1 MNPRIEKILKLPL
14 YQRLIG
20 LGIVVALI
28 VGAFVWFMVMPQ
40 LEELDRL
47 NQDIQRLETELIQ
60 KRQIANN
67 LPKFKAEFAKM
78 EKQLEK
84 ALTKLPNKKEIPALL
99 TNLASL
105 AKASGLDVK
114 TFRPQNEVPK
124 GFFAEVP
131 AALQLEGSYH
141 NIAKFAQSVGELS
154 RIVNLSD
161 LKMSGPKVEDGQ
173 VSLKVDC
180 KVTTF
185 RFVDQ

>member
-1 MNPRIEKILKLPL
+1 MNPRIEKILVLPL
-14 YQRLIG
+14 YQRLLG
-20 LGIVVALI
+20 LVVVIALI
-28 VGAFVWFMVMPQ
+28 CAAFGWFMVVPQ
-40 LEELDRL
+40 IDELDQLQQTR
-47 NQDIQRLETELIQ
+47 QRLETELIQ
-60 KRQIANN
+60 KQQIANN

-84 ALTKLPNKKEIPALL
+84 ALTKLPNKKEIPTLL

-105 AKASGLDVK
+105 AKDSGLDVK
-114 TFRPQNEVPK
+114 SFKPQGEVSK

-131 AALQLEGSYH
+131 AALQLEGGYH
-141 NIAKFAQSVGELS
+141 EIAFFAQSVGELS

-161 LKMSGPKVEDGQ
+161 LTMKSPKVADGMATLQ
-173 VSLKVDC
+173 VDC

>member
-1 MNPRIEKILKLPL
+1 MNPRIEKLLKLPL
-14 YQRLIG
+14 YKRLLC
-20 LGIVVALI
+20 LGVVVLLVIA
-28 VGAFVWFMVMPQ
+28 AFGWFMIVPQ
-40 LEELDRL
+40 LDELSQL
-47 NQDIQRLETELIQ
+47 EQTNQNLETELIQ

-84 ALTKLPNKKEIPALL
+84 ALTKLPNKKEIPTLL
-99 TNLASL
+99 TNLAAL
-105 AKASGLDVK
+105 AKDSGLDVK
-114 TFRPQNEVPK
+114 TFKPQNEVSK

-131 AALQLEGSYH
+131 ASLQLQGAYH
-141 NIAKFAQSVGELS
+141 DIAHFAQSVGELS

-161 LKMSGPKVEDGQ
+161 LKMGGPKVEDGQ
-173 VSLKVDC
+173 VSLQVDC

>member
-20 LGIVVALI
+20 LGVVVALI
-28 VGAFVWFMVMPQ
+28 VGAFAWFMVVPQ

-47 NQDIQRLETELIQ
+47 DQSLQRLETELIQ

-84 ALTKLPNKKEIPALL
+84 ALTKLPNKKEIPTLL
-99 TNLASL
+99 TNLAAL
-105 AKASGLDVK
+105 AKDSGLDVK
-114 TFRPQNEVPK
+114 TFRPKPEVSK
-124 GFFAEVP
+124 GFFSEVP
-131 AALQLEGSYH
+131 ASLRLAGTYH
-141 NIAKFAQSVGELS
+141 NFGLFAQSVGELS

-161 LKMSGPKVEDGQ
+161 LKMSSPKVKDGQ
-173 VSLKVDC
+173 VTLQVDC

>member
-14 YQRLIG
+14 YQRLLG
-20 LGIVVALI
+20 LALVIALI
-28 VGAFVWFMVMPQ
+28 IGGFAWFMVMPQ
-40 LEELDRL
+40 LEELERL
-47 NQDIQRLETELIQ
+47 EGDNRRLETELIQ
-60 KRQIANN
+60 KRQIADN
-67 LPKFKAEFAKM
+67 LPKFKAEYAKM

-84 ALTKLPNKKEIPALL
+84 ALTKLPNQKEIPALL

-114 TFRPQNEVPK
+114 KFQPQGEVTK

-131 AALQLEGSYH
+131 AALQLEGTYH
-141 NIAKFAQSVGELS
+141 QIGHFAQAVGELS

-161 LKMSGPKVEDGQ
+161 LKMSSPKVVDGQ
-173 VSLKVDC
+173 VSLQVSC

-185 RFVDQ
+185 RFIDQ

>member
-1 MNPRIEKILKLPL
+1 MNPRIEKIVKLPL

-20 LGIVVALI
+20 LGVVVALI
-28 VGAFVWFMVMPQ
+28 VGAFAWFVAMPQ

-47 NQDIQRLETELIQ
+47 SQDIQRLETELIQ
-60 KRQIANN
+60 KRQIADN

-84 ALTKLPNKKEIPALL
+84 ALTKLPNQKEIPALL
-99 TNLASL
+99 TNLAAL
-105 AKASGLDVK
+105 AKTNGLDVK

-131 AALQLEGSYH
+131 ALLQLEGSFH
-141 NIAKFAQSVGELS
+141 NVGLFAQSVGELS
-154 RIVNLSD
+154 RIVNLSE
-161 LKMSGPKVEDGQ
+161 LKMSSPKVEDGQ
-173 VSLKVDC
+173 VTLKVDC

-185 RFVDQ
+185 RFIDQ